1 MAKALKIVIV
11 ERYHAG
17 ASLRFPLHITDMTD
31 GPGRQRCLSAEFLLG
46 QDLVTYSARSVVR
59 DRHWKEK
66 EKWVNPGYVVTDP
79 AKHMY
84 QPTVPEFVRGQKQY
98 RHSPLMVRTDSVKM
112 LAQVLRERHQQLLWH
127 PIEKNDRPIDVTHLW
142 PRVVEEKSSVVN
154 PIYGNLR
161 LEVSGLVYSLGQ
173 KYNWVTEVGIRGG
186 VAKAGRRGVHTA
198 YMETLL
204 TTKIMVVTQRDTWE
218 DHYRL
223 FEALITGAM
232 VLSDVM
238 LAPPAG
244 IEDGKSVV
252 FFRNPEELEEKL
264 VYYLNNTDERLSIA
278 RKGREVAMTRHRSWH
293 RMENIVFNQTL
304 THCPNSTSES
314 KCPWTIHPE
323 Y

>member
-1 MAKALKIVIV
+1 M
-11 ERYHAG
+11 
-17 ASLRFPLHITDMTD
+17 
-31 GPGRQRCLSAEFLLG
+31 
-46 QDLVTYSARSVVR
+46 
-59 DRHWKEK
+59 
-66 EKWVNPGYVVTDP
+66 
-79 AKHMY
+79 
-84 QPTVPEFVRGQKQY
+84 
-98 RHSPLMVRTDSVKM
+98 
-112 LAQVLRERHQQLLWH
+112 
-127 PIEKNDRPIDVTHLW
+127 
-142 PRVVEEKSSVVN
+142 
-154 PIYGNLR
+154 
-161 LEVSGLVYSLGQ
+161 
-173 KYNWVTEVGIRGG
+173 TEVGIRGG

-223 FEALITGAM
+223 FEALITGTM

-293 RMENIVFNQTL
+293 RMEDIVFNQTL
-304 THCPNSTSES
+304 THCPNSKSES